1 MVQAALLELELTLEM
16 EKIRKME
23 KLNESVPHASAG
35 VKMDYYRKLAII
47 AGILWIIYTGVDV
60 LSFLFLGPL
69 TAPNYLISVSEN
81 AGLVGTGAL
90 LLLIGG
96 VAASGIAVSL
106 YPVLKKFNASL
117 ALGAVGFRVSE
128 GVLRFV
134 AVCAYLLLITLSQ
147 QFVQAGAPD
156 SSYFQTLGALL
167 QAGRLWVGGGVGS
180 LLAFSIG
187 CSLYYII
194 FYRTKL
200 VPRWISVWGL
210 IFGISGIVSCALV
223 STGLIAPF
231 STEQVVM
238 VIPMLPQEI
247 VLAVWLI
254 VKGFDPSAIAS
265 LSAKTATNE
274 L

>member
-1 MVQAALLELELTLEM
+1 M
-16 EKIRKME
+16 
-23 KLNESVPHASAG
+23 NNF
-35 VKMDYYRKLAII
+35 RKLAIS
-47 AGILWIIYTGVDV
+47 AGILFIIYDFVDI
-60 LSFLFLGPL
+60 LSFLFLGPV
-69 TAPNYLISVSEN
+69 TASNYLVSVSEN
-81 AGLVGTGAL
+81 AGLVGTGAF

-96 VAASGIAVSL
+96 ACASGIAISL
-106 YPVLKKFNASL
+106 YPVLKKSNPVL
-117 ALGAVGFRVSE
+117 ALGAVSFRISE

-134 AVCAYLLLITLSQ
+134 SVSFLLGIITLSQ
-147 QFVQAGAPD
+147 LFVKAGAPD

-167 QAGRLWVGGGVGS
+167 KAGRNWVGGGVGS

-210 IFGISGIVSCALV
+210 VFGISGIVSCALV
-223 STGLIAPF
+223 STGLIAPVG
-231 STEQVVM
+231 TVQVLM
-238 VIPMLPQEI
+238 IIPMLPQEL

-254 VKGFDPSAIAS
+254 VKGFDPSAIAA

-274 L
+274 LLSAS